1 MQGNVGSSP
10 IYCYGQL
17 NRWCNE
23 IDLVAALTVC
33 TLRIVN
39 ETLEV
44 GISAMSADILN
55 TVHADQ
61 RSSMNMSNTSSV
73 ANVV

>member
-17 NRWCNE
+17 NRWCNG
-23 IDLVAALTVC
+23 IDLVAVLAGC

-44 GISAMSADILN
+44 RISAMSADILN
-55 TVHADQ
+55 TFHTNPCP
-61 RSSMNMSNTSSV
+61 SNSMPKTSSV
-73 ANVV
+73 SNVA